1 MSVNLV
7 SHPLVQAKL
16 SELRTAD
23 TSSHRCRA
31 LVKELAL
38 LLGIE
43 ASRDLALK
51 DVPGLK
57 SPITEYTG
65 KAIAPRLGLS
75 PILRAGIGM
84 TDRKSFLPL
93 SPVPLRLA

>member
-51 DVPGLK
+51 DVPGVSARLVRF
-57 SPITEYTG
+57 E
-65 KAIAPRLGLS
+65 PRGRSQTSGRASQRVGLRQ
-75 PILRAGIGM
+75 IR
-84 TDRKSFLPL
+84 
-93 SPVPLRLA
+93 